1 MFSKRIFNFHKGY
14 EMNFKSALVGVGAL
28 AMMFVSNAYAAEI
41 TVATVNNA
49 DMIVMQ
55 KLAEEVGKG
64 NGEQD

>member
-1 MFSKRIFNFHKGY
+1 
-14 EMNFKSALVGVGAL
+14 MNFKSALVGFGAL

-55 KLAEEVGKG
+55 KLAPKWEMATG
-64 NGEQD
+64 NKINLLH

>member
-1 MFSKRIFNFHKGY
+1 
-14 EMNFKSALVGVGAL
+14 MNFKSALVGVGAL

-55 KLAEEVGKG
+55 KLAPKWEKATGKKI
-64 NGEQD
+64 NWVVLE